1 MLLENQAGVN
11 LITVF
16 HLNPPEKENTR
27 SGIPKEY
34 NWVVW
39 LRKTTTPPE
48 KNSLGYIPGFLGSP
62 YYGIDTVIEKWGPLW
77 DGGDIFESLV
87 CIAGYL
93 HDFTKDIVIKKE
105 QQLTASAVVWL
116 LLMALNQLGIS
127 NNTLE
132 NGNQLLRD
140 QIKKLEC
147 KMLCELGKKNNKSDH
162 PPERS
167 QEYIIRNY

>member
-1 MLLENQAGVN
+1 M
-11 LITVF
+11 
-16 HLNPPEKENTR
+16 
-27 SGIPKEY
+27 
-34 NWVVW
+34 
-39 LRKTTTPPE
+39 RKTTTPPE

-167 QEYIIRNY
+167 QEYII